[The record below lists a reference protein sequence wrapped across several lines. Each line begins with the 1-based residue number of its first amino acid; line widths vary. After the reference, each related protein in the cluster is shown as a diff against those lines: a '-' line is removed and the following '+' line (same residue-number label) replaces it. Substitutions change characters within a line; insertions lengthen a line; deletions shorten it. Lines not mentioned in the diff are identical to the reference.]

1 MEKKIKRNLYALILV
16 AAAFYLLS
24 GVLLNFESFISSFHL
39 FDFNLLPLI
48 LLSACLNLLIR
59 FSRWHFLLN
68 QLKIKI
74 GVKNSAAIFFSN
86 LVMLA
91 TPGAIGELFKSYQL
105 KKLTG
110 ESLSKTAPI
119 IFTERINDFTALIII
134 SLLTAFTLNKN
145 ILIILLAGCFFFF
158 VIFVFTNKSFGEK
171 IIRWISSAKFFQK
184 YFENISIAYSSF
196 NKLMSIRSFLTTF
209 GMSLLSWCVEC
220 VTVLL
225 VLVSLNIKTNFA
237 QVLFAYSFSI
247 LFGSL
252 TALPAGL
259 GVTDSSLI
267 FLIIEMGVNNSLAA
281 AAAFLSRLFTLWF
294 SVFVGL
300 ISLFLANNMKDF
312 ISLNGESSFPYK

>member
-1 MEKKIKRNLYALILV
+1 
-16 AAAFYLLS
+16 
-24 GVLLNFESFISSFHL
+24 
-39 FDFNLLPLI
+39 
-48 LLSACLNLLIR
+48 
-59 FSRWHFLLN
+59 
-68 QLKIKI
+68 
-74 GVKNSAAIFFSN
+74 
-86 LVMLA
+86 
-91 TPGAIGELFKSYQL
+91 
-105 KKLTG
+105 
-110 ESLSKTAPI
+110 
-119 IFTERINDFTALIII
+119 
-134 SLLTAFTLNKN
+134 
-145 ILIILLAGCFFFF
+145 